1 MAISLKDAHGRIRWL
16 RFLFL
21 VIWVPLIAVA
31 PPASGNAEVGLGRI
45 LNLGRGLSSDDI
57 EQYAVKRVQP
67 DYPMLA
73 QKHKIEGI
81 VIMELKVSSDGKVT
95 DAQFVNGHNVFRSV
109 SIEAAKQWEFKR
121 GKGEE
126 GIIRFTFKLR

>member
-21 VIWVPLIAVA
+21 IIWIPLIAVA

-81 VIMELKVSSDGKVT
+81 VIMELKVSGDGKVT

>member
-1 MAISLKDAHGRIRWL
+1 MAISLKDAYGRIRWL
-16 RFLFL
+16 RFLL
-21 VIWVPLIAVA
+21 VIIWVPLIAVA
-31 PPASGNAEVGLGRI
+31 PPASGNAEVGLSKI
-45 LNLGRGLSSDDI
+45 LNLGRGLSSEDI

-81 VIMELKVSSDGKVT
+81 VIMELKVSGDGKVT
-95 DAQFVNGHNVFRSV
+95 DAQFINGHNVFRSV
-109 SIEAAKQWEFKR
+109 SIEAARQWEFRK
-121 GKGEE
+121 GKSEA

>member
-1 MAISLKDAHGRIRWL
+1 M
-16 RFLFL
+16 FLIIWFPL
-21 VIWVPLIAVA
+21 VVVS
-31 PPASGNAEVGLGRI
+31 PPASGNVEVSLGGI
-45 LNLGRGLSSDDI
+45 LNPGVFNADDI

-81 VIMELKVSSDGKVT
+81 VIMDLKVNGDGKVT
-95 DAQFVNGHNVFRSV
+95 DAQFVNGHNVFKSV
-109 SIEAAKQWEFKR
+109 SIDAARQWEFKK
-121 GKGEE
+121 GKGES

>member
-1 MAISLKDAHGRIRWL
+1 MTKPLKNAHGQIRWL

-21 VIWVPLIAVA
+21 IIWFPLIAVY
-31 PPASGNAEVGLGRI
+31 PPASGSADSFMPGIITV
-45 LNLGRGLSSDDI
+45 DDI

-81 VIMELKVSSDGKVT
+81 VIMDLKVSSDGRVT
-95 DAQFVNGHNVFRSV
+95 DAQFLNGHNVFKSV
-109 SIEAAKQWEFKR
+109 SLEAARQWEFKK
-121 GKGEE
+121 GKGES

>member
-81 VIMELKVSSDGKVT
+81 VIMELKVSGDGKVT

>member
-1 MAISLKDAHGRIRWL
+1 MAISLKDAHGPIRWL

-81 VIMELKVSSDGKVT
+81 VIMELKVSGDGRVT

-109 SIEAAKQWEFKR
+109 SIEAAKQWEFKK
-121 GKGEE
+121 GKGEA

>member
-1 MAISLKDAHGRIRWL
+1 M

-81 VIMELKVSSDGKVT
+81 VIMELKVSGDGKVT

>member
-1 MAISLKDAHGRIRWL
+1 MAISFKNAYGQTRWL
-16 RFLFL
+16 RFMFL
-21 VIWVPLIAVA
+21 IIWFPLVVVS
-31 PPASGNAEVGLGRI
+31 PPASGNVEVSLGGI
-45 LNLGRGLSSDDI
+45 LNPGVFNADDI

-81 VIMELKVSSDGKVT
+81 VIMDLKVNGDGKVT
-95 DAQFVNGHNVFRSV
+95 DAQFVNGHNVFKSV
-109 SIEAAKQWEFKR
+109 SIDAARQWEFKK
-121 GKGEE
+121 GKGES

>member
-1 MAISLKDAHGRIRWL
+1 MAISLNDAHGRIRWL

-21 VIWVPLIAVA
+21 IIWVPLIAVT
-31 PPASGNAEVGLGRI
+31 PPASGNAEVGLGKI

-81 VIMELKVSSDGKVT
+81 VIMELKVSGDGKVT

>member
-21 VIWVPLIAVA
+21 IIWIPLIAVA

>member
-1 MAISLKDAHGRIRWL
+1 MPSSFNGAHRQIRWL
-16 RFLFL
+16 RLLILIVWF
-21 VIWVPLIAVA
+21 PLIVLS
-31 PPASGNAEVGLGRI
+31 PLPSGKAESVMPRI
-45 LNLGRGLSSDDI
+45 LNIDDL

-81 VIMELKVSSDGKVT
+81 VIMELKVGGDGKVT
-95 DAQFVNGHNVFRSV
+95 DAQFQNGHNVFRTV
-109 SIEAAKQWEFKR
+109 SLEAARQWEFKK
-121 GKGEE
+121 GKPEE

>member
-1 MAISLKDAHGRIRWL
+1 MRISFKDARGQIKWL
-16 RFLFL
+16 RFVLLIVWFPL
-21 VIWVPLIAVA
+21 VAIP
-31 PPASGNAEVGLGRI
+31 PPASGNAEGGLGGM
-45 LNLGRGLSSDDI
+45 LTVDDI

-81 VIMELKVSSDGKVT
+81 VIMDLKVSSEGKVT

-109 SIEAAKQWEFKR
+109 SIEAARQWEFKK